1 MGTLNSIALWSEM
14 GMSRPERLEGAVL
27 AHKAKLM
34 ASVMGGEVDMLCEVE
49 AIQQGHKV
57 SGKSTSIRV
66 HINVKVP

>member
-49 AIQQGHKV
+49 AIQQGYDV
-57 SGKSTSIRV
+57 
-66 HINVKVP
+66 